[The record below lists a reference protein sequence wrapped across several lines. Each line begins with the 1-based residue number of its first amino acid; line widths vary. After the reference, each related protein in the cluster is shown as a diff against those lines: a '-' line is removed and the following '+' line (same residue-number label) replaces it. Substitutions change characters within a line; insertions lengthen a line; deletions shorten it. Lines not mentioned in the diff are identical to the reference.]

1 MFKDKKKKTKEV
13 KSAKAVVQT
22 KAYSE
27 QIHDMLVEA
36 ELMLDRAPKTLEIR
50 GASKKLNIAIAS
62 LAQAGKFAEVKE

>member
-1 MFKDKKKKTKEV
+1 MFKDKKKKTKV
-13 KSAKAVVQT
+13 AKSAPVKT
-22 KAYSE
+22 SKAYSE

-36 ELMLDRAPKTLEIR
+36 ELMLDKAPKTLEVR